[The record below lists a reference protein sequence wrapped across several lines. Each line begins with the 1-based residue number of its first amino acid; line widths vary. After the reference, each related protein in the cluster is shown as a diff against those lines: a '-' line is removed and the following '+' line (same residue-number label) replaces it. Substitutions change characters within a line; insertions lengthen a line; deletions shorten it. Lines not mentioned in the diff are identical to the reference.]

1 MNPVRYA
8 DGVLPSLEE
17 RKSSAVQRM
26 CSILH
31 LALALDFPS
40 KAYSEG
46 GFGR

>member
-1 MNPVRYA
+1 MNPVHLP

-31 LALALDFPS
+31 LAFALDPS
-40 KAYSEG
+40 PKPYSEA